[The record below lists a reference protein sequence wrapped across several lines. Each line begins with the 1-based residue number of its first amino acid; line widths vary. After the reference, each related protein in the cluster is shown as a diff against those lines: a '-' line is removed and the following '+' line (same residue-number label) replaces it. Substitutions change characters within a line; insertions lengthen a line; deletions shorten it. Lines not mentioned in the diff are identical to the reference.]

1 MRSRCEVSSTRVCRE
16 RSRVNRPS
24 VLAPLIVPYPAGG
37 SRWRSEIDLGKPRL
51 TDTEAN
57 GEPNMFSAD
66 LA

>member
-1 MRSRCEVSSTRVCRE
+1 MSAASE
-16 RSRVNRPS
+16 RQVNRPS